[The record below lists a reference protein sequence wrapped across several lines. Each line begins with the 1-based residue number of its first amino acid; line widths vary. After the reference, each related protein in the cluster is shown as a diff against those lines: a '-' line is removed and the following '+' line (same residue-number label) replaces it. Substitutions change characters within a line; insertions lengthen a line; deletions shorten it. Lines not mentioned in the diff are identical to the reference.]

1 MNIVVAMDSFKG
13 SLTTF
18 EAGTAVKAGIKKV
31 LKDANVI
38 VVPVADGGEGTV
50 STIVKAAK
58 GKFVKTY
65 ATNPIGDKIVCRYGI
80 LPKTKTAVIEMAAAA
95 GITLID
101 ESQKNPLI
109 TTTFGVGEIIKD
121 AIERGCR
128 KFIIGVGGGA
138 TNDGAIGMLQALGFK
153 FLNKNGEDVPFG
165 AGGLDQIYEIQTDS
179 CVKEL
184 KDCEFVIACDVQNPL
199 LGKNGCSEVYGP
211 QKGATPEMI
220 KQMENGL
227 KNYAKLTKKVIKNA
241 DENYPG
247 SGAMGGAGFAC
258 MAYLNA
264 TLKPGIEIVID
275 EIGLENIIENADLV
289 ITGEGRLD
297 AQTLMGK
304 APVGIAKLA
313 KKHNKQVFAFAGL
326 VEQNEKNFKEKGIDE
341 VFSIS
346 KLNNLTKNMI
356 SKKEAAKNLQKTV
369 EQVFGLIKMN
379 KKEGNI

>member
-199 LGKNGCSEVYGP
+199 LGKNGCSEVYGSKSWALRTWRP
-211 QKGATPEMI
+211 P
-220 KQMENGL
+220 
-227 KNYAKLTKKVIKNA
+227 KK
-241 DENYPG
+241 
-247 SGAMGGAGFAC
+247 GGA
-258 MAYLNA
+258 L
-264 TLKPGIEIVID
+264 
-275 EIGLENIIENADLV
+275 
-289 ITGEGRLD
+289 
-297 AQTLMGK
+297 
-304 APVGIAKLA
+304 
-313 KKHNKQVFAFAGL
+313 
-326 VEQNEKNFKEKGIDE
+326 
-341 VFSIS
+341 
-346 KLNNLTKNMI
+346 
-356 SKKEAAKNLQKTV
+356 
-369 EQVFGLIKMN
+369 
-379 KKEGNI
+379 